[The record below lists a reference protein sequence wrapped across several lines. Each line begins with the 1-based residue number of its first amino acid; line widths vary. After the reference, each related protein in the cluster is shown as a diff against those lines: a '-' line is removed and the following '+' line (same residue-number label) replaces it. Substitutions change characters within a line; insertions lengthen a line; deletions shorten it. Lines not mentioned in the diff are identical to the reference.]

1 MTAPQLKQRWR
12 AQVVSSGS
20 RFSPTIA
27 VLQTGHGTGHR
38 FAGAGFI
45 HRA

>member
-20 RFSPTIA
+20 RSPIIA
-27 VLQTGHGTGHR
+27 IRQTGHGTGHR